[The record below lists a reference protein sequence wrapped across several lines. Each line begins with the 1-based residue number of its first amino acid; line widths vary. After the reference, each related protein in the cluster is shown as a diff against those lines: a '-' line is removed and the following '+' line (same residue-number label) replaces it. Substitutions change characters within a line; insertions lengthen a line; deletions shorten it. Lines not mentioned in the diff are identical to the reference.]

1 MYQNNI
7 FSFKKKLFLRSARQN
22 NSKHTSQNNPKHT
35 SQEQIKNIAEKFL
48 NKHQNLP
55 CNKISFQSFFQR
67 FIFKRTKL
75 NYHGSVLHFI
85 NSFY

>member
-7 FSFKKKLFLRSARQN
+7 FLFKKKLFLRSAR
-22 NSKHTSQNNPKHT
+22 QNNPKHT

-55 CNKISFQSFFQR
+55 CNKISSMQ
-67 FIFKRTKL
+67 
-75 NYHGSVLHFI
+75 
-85 NSFY
+85 

>member
-7 FSFKKKLFLRSARQN
+7 FSFLKKLFLRSAR
-22 NSKHTSQNNPKHT
+22 QNNPKHT

-55 CNKISFQSFFQR
+55 CNKISFQSSFQR

-75 NYHGSVLHFI
+75 IYHGSVLHFI